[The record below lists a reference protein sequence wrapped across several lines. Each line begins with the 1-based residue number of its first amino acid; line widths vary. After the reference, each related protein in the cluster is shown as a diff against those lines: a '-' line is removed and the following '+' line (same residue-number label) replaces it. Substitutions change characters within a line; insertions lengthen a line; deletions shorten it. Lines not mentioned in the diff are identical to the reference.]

1 MGIPFARSN
10 NLADV
15 KAKIDLYTDTF
26 AQAGHAGTPE
36 IVVAMHFYLLEDEEA
51 ALEGARPCF
60 ERAISFHKTHPAA
73 GIEDPP
79 AR

>member
-1 MGIPFARSN
+1 MGIPVALRIILPTSKR
-10 NLADV
+10 NL
-15 KAKIDLYTDTF
+15 IYTDTF
-26 AQAGHAGTPE
+26 AQAGHAGTSE
-36 IVVAMHFYLLEDEEA
+36 IMVAMHFYLHENEQV
-51 ALEGARPCF
+51 LEGARPCF

>member
-26 AQAGHAGTPE
+26 AQAGHAGTSE
-36 IVVAMHFYLLEDEEA
+36 IMVAMHFYLHENEQV
-51 ALEGARPCF
+51 LEGARPCF